1 VRPSLGR
8 AARLPVLDGWRAIA
22 ISLVV
27 WHHAIM
33 SRYGDQDLYWNAS
46 PSQLG
51 AFGVDIFFGLSGL
64 LITSLLLQ
72 EYQRTGSISLPGF
85 YTRRIFRILPPV
97 FALLAVLSWLG
108 LIQSPL
114 ELASCLGFFR
124 NYLADIPGRDYT
136 RHLWS
141 LAVEEHF
148 YLLWPA
154 LLVWLCRK
162 DRSGR
167 PVAYLSIF
175 FGLWR
180 VFVAQTHIT
189 SKVLAGVNEH
199 FRTDLRADALLWG
212 CFVAFL
218 IATPESRERVRR
230 YLSAPVVAVAA
241 LAAVVCVVM
250 YSMLTTLWF
259 AMLVPVVLTGTM
271 LHPEWSF
278 CRILE
283 LAPIR
288 FLGRLSYSLYLWQG
302 LFLVPGWQPGLL
314 PKIGVL
320 QHWPWNLP
328 AALAVA
334 TASYL
339 LIEKPCMEFGRHVA
353 AQGWLMLKPRLLD
366 PAVEEKKAV

>member
-1 VRPSLGR
+1 MTDRS
-8 AARLPVLDGWRAIA
+8 RLPVLDGWRAIA

-27 WHHAIM
+27 WHHATM
-33 SRYGDQDLYWNAS
+33 SAYVDQDLYWATS
-46 PSQLG
+46 KSQLG

-64 LITSLLLQ
+64 LITTLLLQ
-72 EYQRTGSISLPGF
+72 EYQRKGSISLPGF
-85 YTRRIFRILPPV
+85 YTRRVFRILPPV
-97 FALLAVLSWLG
+97 FALLLVLSCLG

-124 NYLADIPGRDYT
+124 NYLPDTAGSYT

-154 LLVWLCRK
+154 FLVWICRSLK
-162 DRSGR
+162 DMTGR

-180 VFVAQTHIT
+180 VLVEQTGLT
-189 SKVLAGVNEH
+189 SHVLAGVNKH

-218 IATPESRERVRR
+218 IATPESRQTMRR

-241 LAAVVCVVM
+241 FAAVLCVVI
-250 YSMLTTLWF
+250 YSMLSSLWF

-271 LHPEWSF
+271 LHPEWIF
-278 CRILE
+278 CRILD

-302 LFLVPGWQPGLL
+302 LFLVSGWSPGSLHGLG
-314 PKIGVL
+314 IL
-320 QHWPWNLP
+320 QRWPWNLP
-328 AALAVA
+328 AALAA
-334 TASYL
+334 AAISYF

-353 AQGWLMLKPRLLD
+353 AQGWRALKPSL
-366 PAVEEKKAV
+366 AS

>member
-1 VRPSLGR
+1 MSENAGR
-8 AARLPVLDGWRAIA
+8 HAGQSTRLPVLDGWRAIA

-27 WHHAIM
+27 WHHATM
-33 SRYGDQDLYWNAS
+33 SRYVDQDLYWGNS
-46 PSQLG
+46 VSQLG

-72 EYQRTGSISLPGF
+72 EYQRKGSINLASF
-85 YTRRIFRILPPV
+85 YTRRVFRILPPV
-97 FALLAVLSWLG
+97 FALLAVVSSLG

-124 NYLADIPGRDYT
+124 NYLPDIAGRDYT

-167 PVAYLSIF
+167 PVAYLAIF

-180 VFVAQTHIT
+180 VFVAQSGVT

-218 IATPESRERVRR
+218 IATPESREQMRR
-230 YLSAPVVAVAA
+230 YLSAPVVAAA
-241 LAAVVCVVM
+241 AVAAVVCVVM

-271 LHPEWSF
+271 LHPEWGF

-288 FLGRLSYSLYLWQG
+288 LLGRLSYSLYLWQG
-302 LFLVPGWQPGLL
+302 LFLVAGWMPGAPHL
-314 PKIGVL
+314 IGGL
-320 QHWPWNLP
+320 QHWPWNLDGRFGGRGGKLP
-328 AALAVA
+328 ADREALHGIWEAGGGGG
-334 TASYL
+334 TASY
-339 LIEKPCMEFGRHVA
+339 GRGSVT
-353 AQGWLMLKPRLLD
+353 GRGR
-366 PAVEEKKAV
+366 

>member
-1 VRPSLGR
+1 MRDPS
-8 AARLPVLDGWRAIA
+8 RLPVLDGWRAIA

-27 WHHAIM
+27 WHHATM
-33 SRYGDQDLYWNAS
+33 STYTDQDLYWAS
-46 PSQLG
+46 SKSQLG
-51 AFGVDIFFGLSGL
+51 AFGVDIFFGISGL

-72 EYQRTGSISLPGF
+72 EYQRKGVISLSSF
-85 YTRRIFRILPPV
+85 YTRRVFRILPPV
-97 FALLAVLSWLG
+97 FALLLVVGSLG

-124 NYLADIPGRDYT
+124 NYIPEILGGTYT

-154 LLVWLCRK
+154 ALVWLCRK
-162 DRSGR
+162 DMSGR
-167 PVAYLSIF
+167 PVAYASIF

-180 VFVAQTHIT
+180 VFVEQSGLTTH
-189 SKVLAGVNEH
+189 VLAGANKH

-218 IATPESRERVRR
+218 IATPDSRERVRG

-241 LAAVVCVVM
+241 FAAVLCVVI

-259 AMLVPVVLTGTM
+259 AMLVPVVLAGTM
-271 LHPEWSF
+271 LHPEWKF
-278 CRILE
+278 CRVLDV
-283 LAPIR
+283 APIR
-288 FLGRLSYSLYLWQG
+288 LLGRLSYSLYLWQG
-302 LFLVPGWQPGLL
+302 LFLLPGWFPRLG
-314 PKIGVL
+314 IL
-320 QHWPWNLP
+320 QHWPWNLA

-334 TASYL
+334 AVSYR
-339 LIEKPCMEFGRHVA
+339 LIEKPCMEFGRKLASSGA
-353 AQGWLMLKPRLLD
+353 ANFGCKP
-366 PAVEEKKAV
+366 AF

>member
-1 VRPSLGR
+1 MQENVDLHVGQ

-27 WHHAIM
+27 WHHATM
-33 SRYGDQDLYWNAS
+33 SRYVNQDLYWSTSA
-46 PSQLG
+46 SQLG

-72 EYQRTGSISLPGF
+72 EYQRKGSINLASF
-85 YTRRIFRILPPV
+85 YTRRVFRILPPV
-97 FALLAVLSWLG
+97 FALLAVVSSLG

-124 NYLADIPGRDYT
+124 NYLPDIAGRDYT

-154 LLVWLCRK
+154 LLVWLCHK

-167 PVAYLSIF
+167 PVAYLAIF

-180 VFVAQTHIT
+180 VFVAQSGVT

-218 IATPESRERVRR
+218 IATPESRERVRK

-271 LHPEWSF
+271 LHPEWGF

-288 FLGRLSYSLYLWQG
+288 LLGRLSYSLYLWQG
-302 LFLVPGWQPGLL
+302 LFLVPGWMPGA
-314 PKIGVL
+314 PRVIGGL
-320 QHWPWNLP
+320 QHWPWNLA
-328 AALAVA
+328 AALVVA
-334 TASYL
+334 AASYR
-339 LIEKPCMEFGRHVA
+339 LIEKPCMEFGRQVAAEVPLPMVA
-353 AQGWLMLKPRLLD
+353 AQ
-366 PAVEEKKAV
+366 

>member
-1 VRPSLGR
+1 MTMKDQSRFP
-8 AARLPVLDGWRAIA
+8 ALDGWRAIA

-27 WHHAIM
+27 WHHATM
-33 SRYGDQDLYWNAS
+33 STFVDQDRYWATSLS
-46 PSQLG
+46 PLG

-72 EYQRTGSISLPGF
+72 EYQRKGSISLSGF

-97 FALLAVLSWLG
+97 FALLLVVSWLG
-108 LIQSPL
+108 LVQSPL
-114 ELASCLGFFR
+114 ELVSCLGFFR
-124 NYLADIPGRDYT
+124 NYLPEALGGHYT

-154 LLVWLCRK
+154 LLVWLTRK
-162 DRSGR
+162 DMTGR

-180 VFVAQTHIT
+180 VTVEQTGLT
-189 SKVLAGVNEH
+189 TRMLADVNKH

-230 YLSAPVVAVAA
+230 YLSAPAVAVAA
-241 LAAVVCVVM
+241 LAAVVCVVI
-250 YSMLTTLWF
+250 YSMLSSLWF

-271 LHPEWSF
+271 LHPEWKF
-278 CRILE
+278 CRMLD
-283 LAPIR
+283 LAPVR
-288 FLGRLSYSLYLWQG
+288 FLGRLSYSLYLWQE
-302 LFLVPGWQPGLL
+302 LFLVPGWFPHKLG
-314 PKIGVL
+314 IL

-328 AALAVA
+328 AALVAA
-334 TASYL
+334 TASYF
-339 LIEKPCMEFGRHVA
+339 LIEKPCMDLRLFR
-353 AQGWLMLKPRLLD
+353 KPPSGILGVH
-366 PAVEEKKAV
+366 PSH